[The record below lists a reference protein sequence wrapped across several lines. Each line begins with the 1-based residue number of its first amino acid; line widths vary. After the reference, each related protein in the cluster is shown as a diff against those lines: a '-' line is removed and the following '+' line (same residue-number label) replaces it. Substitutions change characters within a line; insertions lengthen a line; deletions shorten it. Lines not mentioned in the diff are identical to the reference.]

1 MSRDFC
7 PEESSHCIYYNTP
20 SGCFSD
26 VHHTFGQA
34 RAKALGHIA
43 RVFGELEQNKEQICR
58 AEHDEI
64 HAANYYPEFPSV
76 TVMLQAIED
85 SRYNRGK

>member
-7 PEESSHCIYYNTP
+7 PEESPNCRYFNTP
-20 SGCFSD
+20 SGCYSD

-43 RVFGELEQNKEQICR
+43 RTFGLLQQNTEQVCR

-64 HAANYYPEFPSV
+64 HASNDFPEFP
-76 TVMLQAIED
+76 TTDVMLQTIEAA
-85 SRYNRGK
+85 RYNRGK